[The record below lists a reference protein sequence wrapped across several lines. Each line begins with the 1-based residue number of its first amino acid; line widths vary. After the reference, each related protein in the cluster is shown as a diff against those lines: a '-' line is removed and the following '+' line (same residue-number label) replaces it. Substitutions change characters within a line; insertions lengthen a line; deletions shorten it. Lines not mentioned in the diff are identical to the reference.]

1 MATQQSFL
9 VYDNSTLAN
18 LKSWAQTISSFFTT
32 AGWVQSTDTGQVN
45 WGTNVSVPGSG
56 AFVYEIWK
64 PNDGL
69 TNFYFKVEYGNT
81 TGTNSPGLRLSISET
96 TNGSGTL
103 TGSILGPY
111 LTQPSGVTPASSS
124 TTYECDFSGVA
135 GRMGAVMWRTAA
147 SGKSQL
153 FAIERSLNSSG
164 AYTGTYVT
172 LYVWGDSASAKTG
185 GQATL
190 YFGGPGVIGWGTQG
204 GSSRSGSWST
214 RNQTNA
220 SMSFNGVTCFD
231 TATPVPGFF
240 DYAGTEVG
248 IGFAT
253 DITEGSLSTLPC
265 MDRPEPTC
273 LLRTSPPTIQSV
285 GLLR

>member
-9 VYDNSTLAN
+9 VYDNSTLAGN
-18 LKSWAQTISSFFTT
+18 FKSWAQTISSFFTT

-45 WGTNVSVPGSG
+45 WGTIVSVPGSG

-96 TNGSGTL
+96 TNGSGDAYWVNFGAIPDAAIWNPSPPT
-103 TGSILGPY
+103 SFIFIS
-111 LTQPSGVTPASSS
+111 QPMNAISAA
-124 TTYECDFSGVA
+124 VA
-135 GRMGAVMWRTAA
+135 GRMGALMWRTAA

-190 YFGGPGVIGWGTQG
+190 YFGGPGVIAYGGTQG
-204 GSSRSGSWST
+204 GSFPFCGFGAHEIIKLML
-214 RNQTNA
+214 QCH
-220 SMSFNGVTCFD
+220 SMGVTCF
-231 TATPVPGFF
+231 GHR
-240 DYAGTEVG
+240 YASAGV
-248 IGFAT
+248 
-253 DITEGSLSTLPC
+253 L
-265 MDRPEPTC
+265 
-273 LLRTSPPTIQSV
+273 
-285 GLLR
+285 